1 MARDLVQQIPDVA
14 MHVAN
19 AVKRNPS
26 AISADGSRI
35 ASSSQACTIRLWDAE
50 AGQALGRPLLG
61 HIKCVQG
68 VAFSPYDDSRIISG
82 SQDFRIR
89 LWDATTGQSV
99 GEPRRGYRAAVQA
112 VAFSPDSSRVVSG
125 SQGRTIRL
133 RDAEI
138 GQTLGVPLREHTNWV
153 LAVAF
158 SPDGSQI
165 VSGSTDRTIQV
176 WNVELSESLGPVQP
190 LGPVYSF
197 RVALPGQGDLELAVH
212 FIIPNPRG
220 SPRTLKIA

>member
-1 MARDLVQQIPDVA
+1 M
-14 MHVAN
+14 
-19 AVKRNPS
+19 
-26 AISADGSRI
+26 
-35 ASSSQACTIRLWDAE
+35 
-50 AGQALGRPLLG
+50 
-61 HIKCVQG
+61 
-68 VAFSPYDDSRIISG
+68 
-82 SQDFRIR
+82 
-89 LWDATTGQSV
+89 

-112 VAFSPDSSRVVSG
+112 VAFLPDSSRVVSG

-197 RVALPGQGDLELAVH
+197 RVALPGQGDLELH
-212 FIIPNPRG
+212 N
-220 SPRTLKIA
+220 